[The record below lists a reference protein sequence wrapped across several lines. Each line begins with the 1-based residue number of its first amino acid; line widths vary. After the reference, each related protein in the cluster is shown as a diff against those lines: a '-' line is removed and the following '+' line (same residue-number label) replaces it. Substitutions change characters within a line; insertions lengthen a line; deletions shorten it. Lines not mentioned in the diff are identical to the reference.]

1 MKYFPSGVQLPQHSL
16 GGDAVEITLN
26 DSERE
31 QLERWSRG
39 HQTPRALAERAQI
52 VLLAAQGLRNDAIG
66 EQLGCR
72 RARVCKWRRRF
83 AHRRCGGLSDAPR
96 PGQPVKYG
104 SEPEKRLLAQLDNP
118 PPRGYG
124 GWNGRLLAQTLGVS
138 ADWVWATLRR
148 HDISLQ
154 RRRLRSWCISTD
166 PEFTRKAADIVGLY
180 LHPPENAVVLSVD
193 EKPHIQALECAQGWL
208 RLPDGKALTGF
219 SHEYKRHGTSTLFA
233 ALEVASGQV
242 KAGHFHRRRRRDFLA
257 FMNEVVAAY
266 PQRELHVIVD
276 NLSTHK
282 PKQDHWL
289 RQHPQVHL
297 HFTPTHASWL
307 NQVEVWFSLLARQA
321 LRAASFTSVRQL
333 REAIDAFIAAYNPQT
348 APFEWTKREVRSV
361 EPKHKYAY
369 LNN

>member
-1 MKYFPSGVQLPQHSL
+1 MSRK
-16 GGDAVEITLN
+16 AVEITLN
-26 DSERE
+26 DSERQ

-39 HQTPRALAERAQI
+39 HQTPRSLAERAQI
-52 VLLAAQGLRNDAIG
+52 VLLAAQGLRNDTIG
-66 EQLGCR
+66 ERLGFR

-83 AHRRCGGLSDAPR
+83 AERRCSGLSDAPR

-104 SEPEKRLLAQLDNP
+104 GALEKRLLARLDSP
-118 PPRGYG
+118 PPPGYG
-124 GWNGRLLAQTLGVS
+124 DWNGRLLAQTLGVP

-148 HDISLQ
+148 HQISLQ
-154 RRRLRSWCISTD
+154 RRRSWCISTD
-166 PEFTRKAADIVGLY
+166 PEFARKAADIVGLY

-193 EKPHIQALECAQGWL
+193 EKPHIQALERAQGWL

-233 ALEVASGQV
+233 ALEVASGQI

-257 FMNEVVAAY
+257 FMNEIVAAY
-266 PQRELHVIVD
+266 PHCELHVIVD
-276 NLSTHK
+276 NLNTHK
-282 PKQDHWL
+282 PKQDRWL
-289 RQHPQVHL
+289 RRHPHVHL

-321 LRAASFTSVRQL
+321 LRGASFTSVRQL
-333 REAIDAFIAAYNPQT
+333 REAVDAFITAYNPR
-348 APFEWTKREVRSV
+348 AVPFEWTKREVKSV

-369 LNN
+369 LTN

>member
-1 MKYFPSGVQLPQHSL
+1 MLFDMSRK
-16 GGDAVEITLN
+16 AVEITLN
-26 DSERE
+26 DTERV

-39 HQTPRALAERAQI
+39 HQTPRSLAERAQI
-52 VLLAAQGLRNDAIG
+52 VLLAAQGMRNDAIG
-66 EQLGCR
+66 DQLGCR
-72 RARVCKWRRRF
+72 LARVSKWRRRF
-83 AHRRCGGLSDAPR
+83 AQARCAGLSDALR

-104 SEPEKRLLAQLDNP
+104 ADAEKRLLAQLDSP

-124 GWNGRLLAQTLGVS
+124 AWNGRLLAQTLGVS

-154 RRRLRSWCISTD
+154 RRRSWCISTD

-193 EKPHIQALECAQGWL
+193 EKPHIQALERAQGWL

-257 FMNEVVAAY
+257 FLNEVVAAY

-276 NLSTHK
+276 NLNTHK
-282 PKQDHWL
+282 PKQDRWL
-289 RQHPQVHL
+289 RQHSHVHL

-321 LRAASFTSVRQL
+321 LRGASFTSVRQL
-333 REAIDAFIAAYNPQT
+333 REAIDAFIAVYNPQ
-348 APFEWTKREVRSV
+348 ALPFEWTKREVRSV

-369 LNN
+369 LSN

>member
-1 MKYFPSGVQLPQHSL
+1 MLFGMSRK
-16 GGDAVEITLN
+16 AVEITLN
-26 DSERE
+26 DTERE

-52 VLLAAQGLRNDAIG
+52 VLLAAQGMRNDAIR
-66 EQLGCR
+66 EKLGCR
-72 RARVCKWRRRF
+72 LARVSKWRRRF
-83 AHRRCGGLSDAPR
+83 AQGRCAGLSDALR

-104 SEPEKRLLAQLDNP
+104 ADAEKRLLTQLDSP
-118 PPRGYG
+118 PPHGYG
-124 GWNGRLLAQTLGVS
+124 AWNGRLLAQTLGVS

-148 HDISLQ
+148 HDISLP
-154 RRRLRSWCISTD
+154 RRRSWCISTD

-193 EKPHIQALECAQGWL
+193 EKPPIQALERAQGWL

-233 ALEVASGQV
+233 ALEVATGQM

-257 FMNEVVAAY
+257 FLNEVVAAY
-266 PQRELHVIVD
+266 PQRELQVIVD
-276 NLSTHK
+276 NLNTHK
-282 PKQDHWL
+282 PKQDRWL
-289 RQHPQVHL
+289 RQHPLAHL

-307 NQVEVWFSLLARQA
+307 NQVEVWFSLLARRA
-321 LRAASFTSVRQL
+321 LRGASFTSVRQL
-333 REAIDAFIAAYNPQT
+333 REAIDAFIAVYNPQ
-348 APFEWTKREVRSV
+348 AVPFEWTKREARSV
-361 EPKHKYAY
+361 EPKYQYAY

>member
-1 MKYFPSGVQLPQHSL
+1 MLFGMSRK
-16 GGDAVEITLN
+16 AVEITLN
-26 DSERE
+26 DTERA

-39 HQTPRALAERAQI
+39 HQTPRSLVERAQI
-52 VLLAAQGLRNDAIG
+52 VLLAAQGMRNDAIR
-66 EQLGCR
+66 EKLGCR
-72 RARVCKWRRRF
+72 LARVSKWRRRF
-83 AHRRCGGLSDAPR
+83 AQGRCAGLSDALR
-96 PGQPVKYG
+96 PGQPIKYG
-104 SEPEKRLLAQLDNP
+104 PDSEKRLLAQLDNP
-118 PPRGYG
+118 PPRGYAA
-124 GWNGRLLAQTLGVS
+124 WNGRLLAQTVGVS

-148 HDISLQ
+148 HEISLQ
-154 RRRLRSWCISTD
+154 RRRSWCISTD
-166 PEFTRKAADIVGLY
+166 PEFTRKAADIVALY

-193 EKPHIQALECAQGWL
+193 EKPHIQALERAQGWL

-242 KAGHFHRRRRRDFLA
+242 KAGHFQRRRRRDFLA

-266 PQRELHVIVD
+266 PRRELHVIVD
-276 NLSTHK
+276 NLNTHK
-282 PKQDHWL
+282 PKQDRWL
-289 RQHPQVHL
+289 RQHPNVHL

-321 LRAASFTSVRQL
+321 LRGASFTSVRQL
-333 REAIDAFIAAYNPQT
+333 REAIDAFIAVYNPQ
-348 APFEWTKREVRSV
+348 AVPFEWTKREVRSV